1 MKKPYIGV
9 LVQNG
14 DNKYAIPLTSA
25 KDKHK
30 AWKYVES
37 DRLLV
42 YERIK
47 RKSIRENDIFKE
59 PDQSVKDNEMLFHM
73 QKMVRYRKSWMNCLD
88 DCSTIFSLTM
98 TCACLSCSRVNKGVV
113 LGWINKKCP
122 KY

>member
-1 MKKPYIGV
+1 MFEYKDGLQFINIDTDYIKTLSVVCPEVSYKDIGYDRKPYIGV

-47 RKSIRENDIFKE
+47 RKSIRENDI
-59 PDQSVKDNEMLFHM
+59 
-73 QKMVRYRKSWMNCLD
+73 Y
-88 DCSTIFSLTM
+88 TFSRQASITG
-98 TCACLSCSRVNKGVV
+98 ACLRDVRDGTLSWDC
-113 LGWINKKCP
+113 
-122 KY
+122 